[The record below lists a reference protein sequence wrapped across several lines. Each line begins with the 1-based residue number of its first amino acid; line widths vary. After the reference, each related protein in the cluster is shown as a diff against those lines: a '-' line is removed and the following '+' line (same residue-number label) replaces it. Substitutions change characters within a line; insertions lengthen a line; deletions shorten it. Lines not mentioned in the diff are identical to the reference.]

1 MKELVI
7 FDLDKTLIKGYSQ
20 QIFLKYLFKTG
31 IINFFNYFIISI
43 WFIFYKLGLVK
54 SPKKIMEYAFR
65 FMKDWDGKKLDSLI
79 NDFFGKELK
88 HLFFKDGI
96 ELVNNHKKE
105 NHELLIVSNVPD
117 FLVKRISLYLGIN
130 NYIGTRLE
138 VVGGKLTSKIIGDIV
153 HGENKAFL
161 VKDYISRNGF
171 TLDNSWAY
179 GDHISDLSIL
189 NIVDHPY
196 ATNPSPEL
204 KKEARKRN
212 WPIIS
217 FNN

>member
-65 FMKDWDGKKLDSLI
+65 FMKGWDGEKLNSLI
-79 NDFFGKELK
+79 NDFFEKELK
-88 HLFFKDGI
+88 HLFFKDGV
-96 ELVNNHKKE
+96 EVVNNHKKE
-105 NHELLIVSNVPD
+105 NRELLIVSNVPD
-117 FLVKRISLYLGIN
+117 FLVKRIALYLGVN
-130 NYIGTRLE
+130 NYIGTKLE
-138 VVGGKLTSKIIGDIV
+138 IINGKLTSKIAGDIV
-153 HGENKAFL
+153 YGENKTL
-161 VKDYISRNGF
+161 VVKDYVSKNGF

-179 GDHISDLSIL
+179 GDHISDLPILSIV
-189 NIVDHPY
+189 NHPY
-196 ATNPSPEL
+196 AINPSPEL
-204 KKEARKRN
+204 RKEAEKRN
-212 WPIIS
+212 WPIIL